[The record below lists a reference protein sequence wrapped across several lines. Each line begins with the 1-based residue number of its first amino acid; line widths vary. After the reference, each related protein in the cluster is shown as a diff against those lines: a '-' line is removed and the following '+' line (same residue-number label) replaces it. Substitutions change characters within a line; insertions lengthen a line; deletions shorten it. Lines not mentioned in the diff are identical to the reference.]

1 MYQNHIFAEYHVAAL
16 RAEAEQHRQVR
27 LVRGSRR
34 PFIYQIIPVT
44 AGIERLRQRI
54 AKGMN
59 GSEWFY
65 QPTPEV
71 RKNRIDVEYRKS
83 VS

>member
-1 MYQNHIFAEYHVAAL
+1 MLQNHIIAKQHIAAL
-16 RAEAEQHRQVR
+16 HAAAEQHRQVHV
-27 LVRGSRR
+27 LRGSYR
-34 PFIYQIIPVT
+34 PFIYQIIPAMAAV
-44 AGIERLRQRI
+44 ERLRQRT

-65 QPTPEV
+65 PRTQQV
-71 RKNRIDVEYRKS
+71 RKNRIDAECREP